1 MKPERDPVTGR
12 LTTGHE
18 WNGITELST
27 PVPKPVYF
35 FLIVFLLFCVG
46 YWLLMPAWPLGTTYT
61 KGLLHH
67 DERASVTARVK
78 AAAGQRASWTS
89 MVEQDDAATVLENDA
104 LMAKVRET
112 GQTLFA
118 DNCAMCHGAGA
129 RGGPGFPSLVSGT
142 PLWGATADALLQT
155 IMVGINS
162 NHPDSRT
169 SQMPAFGRDGIL
181 DVAQIDAVVAY
192 VRSLSGAVAPADSI
206 AKGEAIFAANC
217 AACHGEG
224 GKGNLEM
231 GVPDLTDAR
240 WIYGGDSAS
249 IRQSIWR
256 GRQGHMPSWESR
268 LQPWQ
273 RKVLVL
279 YLIDLRRHA
288 P

>member
-18 WNGITELST
+18 WNGLTELDT

-61 KGLLHH
+61 KGLLHQ

-78 AAAGQRASWTS
+78 AAAEQRASWTS
-89 MVEQDDAATVLENDA
+89 MIEVDHAATVLEDAA
-104 LMAKVRET
+104 LMARVRET
-112 GQTLFA
+112 GRTLFA
-118 DNCAMCHGAGA
+118 DNCAMCHGMEA

-142 PLWGATADALLQT
+142 PLWGATTDALFQT

-162 NHPDSRT
+162 DHPDSRT

-181 DVAQIDAVVAY
+181 DATQIDAVVAY
-192 VRSLSGAVAPADSI
+192 VRSLSQPIAPTDRI
-206 AKGEAIFAANC
+206 AKGRELFAANC

-224 GKGNLEM
+224 GNGNSEI
-231 GVPDLTDAR
+231 GVPDLTDTR

-256 GRQGHMPSWESR
+256 GRQGHMPSWDGR
-268 LQPWQ
+268 LQLWQ
-273 RKVLVL
+273 RRVLAL
-279 YLIDLRRHA
+279 YLVDLRRHA